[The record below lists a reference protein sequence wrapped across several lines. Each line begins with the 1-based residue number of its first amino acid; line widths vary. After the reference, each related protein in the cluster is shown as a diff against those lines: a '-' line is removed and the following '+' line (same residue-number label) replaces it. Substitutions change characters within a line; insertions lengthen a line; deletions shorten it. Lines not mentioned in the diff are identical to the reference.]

1 MFVGAAASASAQERV
16 LGADISYWN
25 CGSSSTGI
33 SQANWNTAAASGHR
47 RFVFIRATRGGT
59 TGVDQKQGTP
69 VGGGVSTLSR
79 RYDDPRFVQNITRAT
94 AAGMMAGPYHFARP
108 DVVGNT
114 GKDEADHFLQMAG
127 AWMRPGYLMPIFD
140 QEAGAGGDALA
151 QFAIDF
157 SERIYAVVQIRPG
170 IYINGNYS
178 SILQGATAARRDLLA
193 KPVASVP
200 SVTGPAFPMLWNAR
214 YSDNNNPDAIPVQT
228 GSPKYT
234 YSASSGYY
242 GPWDDYGNAAPWSFW
257 QYASTVSIPGF
268 NAVDGTVDGNV
279 AQGDIES
286 VRNSLVPAVWWSDHS
301 GDWSALAN
309 WNSGQP
315 VTAPVTP
322 SDQATP
328 YATGPLPA
336 PRLPGAPGSGP
347 TSGQYDTVIIERP
360 KANVTVTVS
369 GGTHHIRKLYMR
381 EALDLTGGSLTI
393 NYDPTYRADH
403 SAYVQHAG
411 PVSAQCSGPVSIAG
425 NASLTVHTLQVDAT
439 RVLTLAGGTL
449 TFDTVHLMPHATEPA
464 KILVTGNVR
473 MDPRSNAAGTI
484 ARGAGPGSTGSI
496 DLGGG
501 VRTITVG
508 DGSSEVDLSID
519 VPMDKGGLAKAGPGT
534 LRLGSANTYA
544 GGTTVLAGRLF
555 VTNPVGSGTGAG
567 DVTVE
572 GGVLGGTGVIAG
584 ALTVAREGTLAP
596 GVSIG
601 TLTLQSPPALG
612 GILIMEID
620 RQGGAPVADRVAL
633 TAGTLSFGGV
643 LMVTNVGA
651 VCTGGEV
658 FRLFAAVDYG
668 GAFSSCQLPALGEGL
683 NWFTDALVADGTI
696 AVNRRPVAGD
706 LPTLTN
712 VAPAVLE
719 IPFALLTG
727 SATDA
732 DGDALFVSGVASTST
747 SGIPLVID
755 GEAIAYTNEAGVTD
769 EFSYTLSDGRGGL
782 ATGAVHIVNIGAK
795 PAALFVGPPT
805 VGAGGVLLRFS
816 AAPGWAYDLERSTD
830 LVHWRTIWTTVA
842 PVSGSLE
849 YSDDFR
855 DLGTP
860 PESAFYRL
868 R

>member
-1 MFVGAAASASAQERV
+1 MFVSAAAPALAQERV

-25 CGSSSTGI
+25 CGSSTTGL
-33 SQANWNTAAASGHR
+33 SPANWATAFGTGHR
-47 RFVFIRATRGGT
+47 QFVFIRATRGGT

-69 VGGGVSTLSR
+69 GGGDVSTLSR

-94 AAGMMAGPYHFARP
+94 GAGMMAGPYHFARP
-108 DVVGNT
+108 DVAGNT
-114 GKDEADHFLQMAG
+114 GTDEADHFIQMAG
-127 AWMRPGYLMPIFD
+127 AWMRPGYLVPIYD

-157 SERIYAVVQIRPG
+157 SERIYSVMQIRPG

-193 KPVASVP
+193 KPVGSAV

-214 YSDNNNPDAIPVQT
+214 YSDNNNPGAIPVQT

-234 YSASSGYY
+234 YTTSPGYY
-242 GPWDDYGNAAPWSFW
+242 GPWDDYGQADPWSFW

-279 AQGDIES
+279 SHGDIEF
-286 VRNSLVPAVWWSDHS
+286 VRDSLVPAVWWSDRS
-301 GDWSALAN
+301 GDWSTLTN

-322 SDQATP
+322 PDQTTP
-328 YATGPLPA
+328 YASGPLPT
-336 PRLPGAPGSGP
+336 PRLPGALGSGP

-360 KANVTVTVS
+360 KANIAVTVS
-369 GGTHHIRKLYMR
+369 AGDHTIRKLYVR
-381 EALDLTGGSLTI
+381 ETLDLIGGSLTI
-393 NYDPTYRADH
+393 DYAPSYRADS
-403 SAYVQHAG
+403 SAYVRHAG
-411 PVSAQCSGPVSIAG
+411 PLSAQFSGPVSIG
-425 NASLTVHTLQVDAT
+425 NNASLTVHTLQVDAS

-449 TFDTVHLMPHATEPA
+449 TFDTIRLMPHSTAPA
-464 KILVTGNVR
+464 KILVTGDVR

-484 ARGAGPGSTGSI
+484 ACGAGPGSTGSI

-501 VRTITVG
+501 MRTITVG
-508 DGSSEVDLSID
+508 DGSSEVDLSLD
-519 VPMDKGGLAKAGPGT
+519 VPMTKGGLAKAGPGT
-534 LRLGSANTYA
+534 LCLGSANTYA
-544 GGTTVLAGRLF
+544 GGTTVLAGRLL
-555 VTNPVGSGTGAG
+555 VTNPVGSGTGVG

-584 ALTVAREGTLAP
+584 AVTVAREGTLAP

-601 TLTLQSPPALG
+601 TLTLQSPPALR
-612 GILIMEID
+612 GILFMEID

-633 TAGTLSFGGV
+633 TAGTLSFGGMLV
-643 LMVTNVGA
+643 VMNVGA

-658 FRLFAAVDYG
+658 FRLFAALDYG
-668 GAFSSCQLPALGEGL
+668 GAFSSWQLPALGAGL
-683 NWFTDALVADGTI
+683 NWFTEGLAADGTI

-706 LPTLTN
+706 LLTLTN
-712 VAPAVLE
+712 VVPAVLE

-727 SATDA
+727 SATDP
-732 DGDALFVSGVASTST
+732 DGDALLVSGVASAST
-747 SGIPLVID
+747 NGIPLVID
-755 GEAIAYTNEAGVTD
+755 GETIAYANEGSVTD
-769 EFSYTLSDGRGGL
+769 EFNYTLSDGRGGL
-782 ATGAVHIVNIGAK
+782 ATGAVRIVNIGPK
-795 PAALFVGPPT
+795 PPAVFVGLPS
-805 VGAGGVLLRFS
+805 VGAGAVLLRFS

-830 LVHWRTIWTTVA
+830 LVHWRTIWTVVA
-842 PVSGSLE
+842 PASGGIE
-849 YSDDFR
+849 YTDDFR
-855 DLGTP
+855 DLGAP
-860 PESAFYRL
+860 PQSAFYRL